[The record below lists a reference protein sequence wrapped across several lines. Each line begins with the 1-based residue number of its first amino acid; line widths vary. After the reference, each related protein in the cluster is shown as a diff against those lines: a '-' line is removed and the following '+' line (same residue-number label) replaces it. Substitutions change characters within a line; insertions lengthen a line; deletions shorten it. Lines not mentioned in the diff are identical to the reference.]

1 MANTGKCKHAWITG
15 GSSGIGREL
24 AIALAGQGTL
34 VSVSARSPDKL
45 AELAA
50 AHDLIHAYP
59 ADVTDKAAVAAA
71 LNRMEAQHGPVD
83 LAILN
88 AGIWSPSAPGELAVE
103 EFARSMEVNYTGVTN
118 ALVPL
123 EASMRARGQ
132 GHIAVVASVAGY
144 CGLPK
149 GAFYGPTKAA
159 LINLCESLQPELTRA
174 GIKLQLICP
183 GFVRTPMTDVNTFP
197 MPFLMET
204 RDAVAAIL
212 AGLNSN
218 RFEITFPWQL
228 VMGLKLARLL
238 PYPAFFWFI
247 RNIIARS

>member
-1 MANTGKCKHAWITG
+1 MSNTGNWKHVWITG

-24 AIALAGQGTL
+24 ALALAGQGIN
-34 VSVSARSPDKL
+34 VSVSARTPGKL
-45 AELAA
+45 AELAD

-59 ADVTDKAAVAAA
+59 VDVTDQAAIAAA
-71 LNRMEAQHGPVD
+71 LMHMEAQHGPVD

-88 AGIWSPSAPGELAVE
+88 AGIWSPSAPGQLATK
-103 EFARSMEVNYTGVTN
+103 EFTRSMEINYAGVTN

-123 EASMRARGQ
+123 EASMRARGK

-144 CGLPK
+144 RGLPK

-159 LINLCESLQPELTRA
+159 LINLCESLRPELARA
-174 GIKLQLICP
+174 GIKLQIICP

-204 RDAVAAIL
+204 GDAVAKIL

-218 RFEITFPWQL
+218 RFEIAFPWQL
-228 VMGLKLARLL
+228 VMTLKLARIL

-247 RNIIARS
+247 RNVIARR

>member
-1 MANTGKCKHAWITG
+1 MANAGNWRHVWITG

-24 AIALAGQGTL
+24 ALALARQGIN
-34 VSVSARSPDKL
+34 VSVSARTPDQL
-45 AELAA
+45 AELADT
-50 AHDLIHAYP
+50 HDLIHAYP
-59 ADVTDKAAVAAA
+59 VDVTDRAGVAAA
-71 LNRMEAQHGPVD
+71 LIQIELQHGPVD

-88 AGIWSPSAPGELAVE
+88 AGTWSPSAPGGLRVE
-103 EFARSMEVNYTGVTN
+103 EFIRSMETNYAGVTN

-123 EASMRARGQ
+123 EAAMRTRGK

-144 CGLPK
+144 RGLPR

-159 LINLCESLQPELTRA
+159 LINLCESLRPEFTTA
-174 GIKLQLICP
+174 GIKLQIICP

-204 RDAVAAIL
+204 DDAVARIL
-212 AGLNSN
+212 AGLSSN
-218 RFEITFPWQL
+218 RFEIAFPWQL
-228 VMGLKLARLL
+228 VMILKLAQIL

-247 RNIIARS
+247 RNVIART